1 MWAFG
6 KRKGSELGVSCV
18 GGRAWLACVLGPERK
33 ARCPLAFSRSV
44 SDQVE
49 LGVGNVG

>member
-18 GGRAWLACVLGPERK
+18 GGRAWLAFVLGPGRK
-33 ARCPLAFSRSV
+33 ARCPLALSRIA
-44 SDQVE
+44 SDLVGLE
-49 LGVGNVG
+49 LGNVG